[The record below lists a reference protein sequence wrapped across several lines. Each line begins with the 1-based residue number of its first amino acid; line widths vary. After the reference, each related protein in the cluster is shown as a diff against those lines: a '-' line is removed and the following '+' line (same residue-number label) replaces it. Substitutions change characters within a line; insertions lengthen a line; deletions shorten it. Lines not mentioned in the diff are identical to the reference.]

1 MQQNTTHIYKLKDR
15 NQMNTSVEGRRSFK
29 ENPMLLYDKKKG
41 LEENKNKRVMPQI
54 DFKNKAKQTNS

>member
-1 MQQNTTHIYKLKDR
+1 
-15 NQMNTSVEGRRSFK
+15 MNTSVEGRRSFK